1 VTGAPLTAVAVSLW
15 RRERN
20 LVNLALCYALP
31 SVVFTIFRWP
41 YDGVGGGMDLVA
53 AGFPAFYALAWVS
66 AVDRRRTMV
75 AALLLVTAH
84 YAFWRVVLDR
94 SFIPLP

>member
-1 VTGAPLTAVAVSLW
+1 
-15 RRERN
+15 
-20 LVNLALCYALP
+20 
-31 SVVFTIFRWP
+31 
-41 YDGVGGGMDLVA
+41 MDLVA

-66 AVDRRRTMV
+66 AVDRRRTVV
-75 AALLLVTAH
+75 AAPILVTAY